1 MKRILSLLLSLVMAM
16 GTFTCFA
23 ATASAAT
30 KTVDIT
36 IKGTEYNSIVDD
48 AVAGINEDRAMDGNS
63 TLKIDKKLTAVANKR
78 AKEAMLYY
86 DLLTLPNGA
95 TIKKY
100 IPDYTGST
108 YAIYGVIMT
117 KKPTK
122 DTLESGLHALV
133 NDNSFKYG
141 KSIGIGVFGAKGYDN
156 EYVYTVYVIASG
168 KDSTDVQKEFKDKS
182 TSTKIP
188 VSTDKIEIFLDTT
201 KTDNKHGRIKYAT
214 VAYFEKGVIMFY
226 NVSNQ
231 FTVTSSNNKAL
242 KEKGG
247 WLYIKGNGKYK
258 LYAQSKNTKSYKVTV
273 LSDKISSVNTKKHTV
288 KAKSTKKKAVKVTW
302 KQIYKDITAY
312 EVQYSTSNKFSK
324 KATKTVVVK
333 GKGNTSKTISKLKSK
348 KTYYVRVRAY
358 TDQTN
363 NEKLYTPWSKTVK
376 VKVK

>member
-122 DTLESGLHALV
+122 ATLESKLHALV
-133 NDNSFKYG
+133 NDNSFRYG
-141 KSIGIGVFGAKGYDN
+141 KSVGIGVFGTKGYDN

-168 KDSTDVQKEFKDKS
+168 KDSTDVQKEFKDKN

>member
-16 GTFTCFA
+16 VTFACFA
-23 ATASAAT
+23 VTASAAT

-48 AVAGINEDRAMDGNS
+48 ALASINEDRAMDGNS

-78 AKEAMLYY
+78 AKEAMLYH

-122 DTLESGLHALV
+122 DTLESKLHALV

-141 KSIGIGVFGAKGYDN
+141 KSVGIGVFGTKGYDN

-168 KDSTDVQKEFKDKS
+168 KDSTDVQKEFKDKN

-231 FTVTSSNNKAL
+231 FTVSSSNNKAL

>member
-23 ATASAAT
+23 VTASAAT

-48 AVAGINEDRAMDGNS
+48 ALASINEDRAMDGNS

-78 AKEAMLYY
+78 AKEAMLYH

-122 DTLESGLHALV
+122 DTLESKLHALV

-141 KSIGIGVFGAKGYDN
+141 KSVGIGVFGTKGYDN

-168 KDSTDVQKEFKDKS
+168 KDSTDVQKEFKDKN

-231 FTVTSSNNKAL
+231 FTVSSSNNKAL

-324 KATKTVVVK
+324 KTTKTVVVK

>member
-48 AVAGINEDRAMDGNS
+48 AVASINEDRAMDGNS

-133 NDNSFKYG
+133 NDKSFKYA
-141 KSIGIGVFGAKGYDN
+141 KSVGIGVFGAKGYDN

-273 LSDKISSVNTKKHTV
+273 LSDKISNVNTKKHTV

-302 KQIYKDITAY
+302 KQIYKDVTAY

-324 KATKTVVVK
+324 KTTKTVVVK

-363 NEKLYTPWSKTVK
+363 NEKLYTTWSKTVK

>member
-168 KDSTDVQKEFKDKS
+168 KDSTDVQKEFKDKN

-188 VSTDKIEIFLDTT
+188 VSTDKIEIFLDST

-214 VAYFEKGVIMFY
+214 VAYFEKGVILFY
-226 NVSNQ
+226 NVSDQ

-273 LSDKISSVNTKKHTV
+273 LSDKISSVKTKKHTV

>member
-1 MKRILSLLLSLVMAM
+1 MKRIISLLLSLVMAM

-48 AVAGINEDRAMDGNS
+48 AVASINEDRAMDGNS

-122 DTLESGLHALV
+122 DTLESKLHALV
-133 NDNSFKYG
+133 NDNSFRYG
-141 KSIGIGVFGAKGYDN
+141 KSVGIGVFGTKGYDN

-168 KDSTDVQKEFKDKS
+168 KDSTDVQKEFKDKN
-182 TSTKIP
+182 TSAKIP

-201 KTDNKHGRIKYAT
+201 KTDNKHGRIKYTT

-231 FTVTSSNNKAL
+231 FTVSSSNNKAL

-324 KATKTVVVK
+324 KTTKTVVVK

-363 NEKLYTPWSKTVK
+363 NEKLYTTWSKTVK

>member
-48 AVAGINEDRAMDGNS
+48 ALASINEDRAMDGNS

-78 AKEAMLYY
+78 AKEAMLYH

-122 DTLESGLHALV
+122 ATLESKLHALV

-141 KSIGIGVFGAKGYDN
+141 KSVGIGVFGAKGYDN

-226 NVSNQ
+226 NVSDQ

>member
-1 MKRILSLLLSLVMAM
+1 MKRILSLLLSLVMAI

-48 AVAGINEDRAMDGNS
+48 AVASINEDRAMDGNS

-78 AKEAMLYY
+78 AKEAMLYH
-86 DLLTLPNGA
+86 DLLTLPNRA

-122 DTLESGLHALV
+122 ATLESELHALV

-141 KSIGIGVFGAKGYDN
+141 KSVGIGVFGAKGYDN

-226 NVSNQ
+226 NVSDQ

-273 LSDKISSVNTKKHTV
+273 LSDKISNVNTKKHTV

-302 KQIYKDITAY
+302 KQIYKDVTAY

-324 KATKTVVVK
+324 KTTKTVVVK

>member
-16 GTFTCFA
+16 GTFTCFT

-48 AVAGINEDRAMDGNS
+48 AVASINEDRAMDGNS
-63 TLKIDKKLTAVANKR
+63 ILKIDKKLTAVANKR

-122 DTLESGLHALV
+122 DTLESELHALV
-133 NDNSFKYG
+133 NDKSFKYA
-141 KSIGIGVFGAKGYDN
+141 KSVGIGVFGAKGYDN

-273 LSDKISSVNTKKHTV
+273 LSDKISNVNTKKHTV

-302 KQIYKDITAY
+302 KQIYKDVTAY

-324 KATKTVVVK
+324 KTTKTVVVK

-363 NEKLYTPWSKTVK
+363 NEKLYTTWSKTVK

>member
-23 ATASAAT
+23 VTASAAT

-48 AVAGINEDRAMDGNS
+48 ALASINEDRAMDGNS

-78 AKEAMLYY
+78 AKEAMLYH

-122 DTLESGLHALV
+122 ATLESELHALV

-141 KSIGIGVFGAKGYDN
+141 KSVGIGVFGAKGYDN

-226 NVSNQ
+226 NVSDQ

-288 KAKSTKKKAVKVTW
+288 KAKSTKKKTVMVTW
-302 KQIYKDITAY
+302 KQIYKDVTAY

-324 KATKTVVVK
+324 KTTKTVVVK

>member
-48 AVAGINEDRAMDGNS
+48 ALASINEDRAMDGNS

-78 AKEAMLYY
+78 AKEAMLYH

-122 DTLESGLHALV
+122 ATLESKLHALV

-141 KSIGIGVFGAKGYDN
+141 KSVGIGVFGAKGYDN

-226 NVSNQ
+226 NVSDQ

-302 KQIYKDITAY
+302 KQIYKDVTAY

-324 KATKTVVVK
+324 KTTKTVVVK

>member
-23 ATASAAT
+23 VTASAAT

-48 AVAGINEDRAMDGNS
+48 AVASINEDRAMDGNS

-78 AKEAMLYY
+78 AKEAMLYH

-122 DTLESGLHALV
+122 DTLESKLHALV

-141 KSIGIGVFGAKGYDN
+141 KSVGIGVFGTKGYDN

-168 KDSTDVQKEFKDKS
+168 KDSTDVQKEFKDKN

-226 NVSNQ
+226 NVSDQ
-231 FTVTSSNNKAL
+231 FTVSSSNNKAL

>member
-48 AVAGINEDRAMDGNS
+48 AIASINEDRAMDGNS

-122 DTLESGLHALV
+122 DTLESKLHALV
-133 NDNSFKYG
+133 NDNSFRYG
-141 KSIGIGVFGAKGYDN
+141 KSVGIGVFGTKGYDN

-168 KDSTDVQKEFKDKS
+168 KDSTDVQKKFKDKN

-201 KTDNKHGRIKYAT
+201 KTDNKHGRIKYTT

-226 NVSNQ
+226 NVSDQ
-231 FTVTSSNNKAL
+231 FTVSSSNNKAL

>member
-1 MKRILSLLLSLVMAM
+1 MKRIISLLLSLVMAM

-48 AVAGINEDRAMDGNS
+48 AVASINEDRAMDGNS

-86 DLLTLPNGA
+86 DILTLPNGA

-122 DTLESGLHALV
+122 DTLESKLHALV

-141 KSIGIGVFGAKGYDN
+141 KSVGIGVFGTKGYDN

-168 KDSTDVQKEFKDKS
+168 KDSTDVQKEFKDKN

-231 FTVTSSNNKAL
+231 FTVSSSNNKAL

>member
-122 DTLESGLHALV
+122 ATLESELHALV
-133 NDNSFKYG
+133 NDKSFKYA
-141 KSIGIGVFGAKGYDN
+141 KSVGIGVFGAKGYDN

-273 LSDKISSVNTKKHTV
+273 LSDKISSVNTKKHTL

>member
-1 MKRILSLLLSLVMAM
+1 MKRIISLLLSLVMAM

-48 AVAGINEDRAMDGNS
+48 AVASINKDRAMDGNS

-86 DLLTLPNGA
+86 DILTLPNGA

-122 DTLESGLHALV
+122 DTLESKLHALV

-141 KSIGIGVFGAKGYDN
+141 KSVGIGVFGTKGYDN

-168 KDSTDVQKEFKDKS
+168 KDSTDVQKEFKDKN

-226 NVSNQ
+226 NVSDQ
-231 FTVTSSNNKAL
+231 FTVSSSNNKAL

-258 LYAQSKNTKSYKVTV
+258 LYAQSKSTKSYKVTV

-302 KQIYKDITAY
+302 KQIYKDVTAY

-324 KATKTVVVK
+324 KTTKTVVVK

>member
-1 MKRILSLLLSLVMAM
+1 MKRILSLLLSLVMTM
-16 GTFTCFA
+16 GTFACFA

-48 AVAGINEDRAMDGNS
+48 AIASINEDRAMDGNS

-141 KSIGIGVFGAKGYDN
+141 KSVGIGVFGAKGYDN

-168 KDSTDVQKEFKDKS
+168 KDSTDVQKEFKDKN

-188 VSTDKIEIFLDTT
+188 VSTDKIEIFLDST

-226 NVSNQ
+226 NVSDQ

-273 LSDKISSVNTKKHTV
+273 LSDKISNVNTKKHTV

-324 KATKTVVVK
+324 KTTKTVVVK

-363 NEKLYTPWSKTVK
+363 NEKLYTTWSKTVK

>member
-48 AVAGINEDRAMDGNS
+48 AIASINEDRAMDGNS

-78 AKEAMLYY
+78 AKEAMLYH

-122 DTLESGLHALV
+122 ATLESELHALV
-133 NDNSFKYG
+133 NDKSFKYA
-141 KSIGIGVFGAKGYDN
+141 KSVGIGVFGTKGYDN

-231 FTVTSSNNKAL
+231 FTVSSSNNKAL

-273 LSDKISSVNTKKHTV
+273 LSDKISNVNTKKHTV

-302 KQIYKDITAY
+302 KQIYKDVTAY

-324 KATKTVVVK
+324 KTTKTVVVK

-363 NEKLYTPWSKTVK
+363 NEKLYTTWSKTVK

>member
-30 KTVDIT
+30 KAVDIT
-36 IKGTEYNSIVDD
+36 IKGTEYNYIVDD

-141 KSIGIGVFGAKGYDN
+141 KSVGIGVFGAKGYDN

-168 KDSTDVQKEFKDKS
+168 KDSTDVQKEFKDKN

-201 KTDNKHGRIKYAT
+201 KTDNKHGRIKYTT

-231 FTVTSSNNKAL
+231 FTVSSSNNKAL

-302 KQIYKDITAY
+302 KQIYKDVTAY

-324 KATKTVVVK
+324 KTTKTVVVK

-363 NEKLYTPWSKTVK
+363 NEKLYTTWSKTVK

>member
-1 MKRILSLLLSLVMAM
+1 MKRIISLLLSLVMAM

-48 AVAGINEDRAMDGNS
+48 AVASINEDRAMDGNS

-122 DTLESGLHALV
+122 DTLESKLHALV

-141 KSIGIGVFGAKGYDN
+141 KSVGIGVFGTKGYDN

-231 FTVTSSNNKAL
+231 FTVSSSNNKAL

-273 LSDKISSVNTKKHTV
+273 LSNKISSVNTKKHTV

>member
-1 MKRILSLLLSLVMAM
+1 MKRILSLLLSLVMAI

-48 AVAGINEDRAMDGNS
+48 TVASINEDRAMDGNS

-86 DLLTLPNGA
+86 DLLTLPNGV

-108 YAIYGVIMT
+108 YAIFGVIMT

-122 DTLESGLHALV
+122 DTLESELHALV

-141 KSIGIGVFGAKGYDN
+141 KSVGIGVFGAKGYDN

-168 KDSTDVQKEFKDKS
+168 KDSTDVQKEFKDKN

-188 VSTDKIEIFLDTT
+188 VSTDKIEIFLDSTQ
-201 KTDNKHGRIKYAT
+201 TDNKHGRIKYAT

-226 NVSNQ
+226 NVSDQ

-258 LYAQSKNTKSYKVTV
+258 LYAQSKNTKSYKITV

-302 KQIYKDITAY
+302 KQIYKHITAY

>member
-122 DTLESGLHALV
+122 ATLESGLHALV
-133 NDNSFKYG
+133 NDKSFKYA
-141 KSIGIGVFGAKGYDN
+141 KSVGIGVFGAKEYDN

-168 KDSTDVQKEFKDKS
+168 KDSTDVQKEFKDKN

-201 KTDNKHGRIKYAT
+201 KTDNKHGRIKYTT

-231 FTVTSSNNKAL
+231 FTVSSSNNKAL

-273 LSDKISSVNTKKHTV
+273 LSDKISSVNTKKHTL

>member
-23 ATASAAT
+23 VTASAAT

-48 AVAGINEDRAMDGNS
+48 ALASINEDRAMDGNS

-78 AKEAMLYY
+78 AKEAMLYH

-122 DTLESGLHALV
+122 DTLESKLHALV

-141 KSIGIGVFGAKGYDN
+141 KSVGIGVFGTKGYDN

-168 KDSTDVQKEFKDKS
+168 KDSTDVQKEFKDKN

-231 FTVTSSNNKAL
+231 FTVSSSNNKAL

>member
-133 NDNSFKYG
+133 NDKSFKYA
-141 KSIGIGVFGAKGYDN
+141 KSVGIGVFGAKGYDN

-242 KEKGG
+242 KEKSG

-273 LSDKISSVNTKKHTV
+273 LSDKISNVNTKKHTV

-302 KQIYKDITAY
+302 KQIYKDVTAY

-324 KATKTVVVK
+324 KTTKTVVVK

>member
-133 NDNSFKYG
+133 NDKSFKYA
-141 KSIGIGVFGAKGYDN
+141 KSVGIGVFGAKGYDN

-168 KDSTDVQKEFKDKS
+168 KDSTDVQKEFKDKN

-231 FTVTSSNNKAL
+231 FTVSSSNNKAL

-273 LSDKISSVNTKKHTV
+273 LSDKISSVKTKKHTV

-324 KATKTVVVK
+324 KTTKTVVVK

>member
-48 AVAGINEDRAMDGNS
+48 TVASINEDRAMDGNS

-78 AKEAMLYY
+78 AKEAMLYH

-122 DTLESGLHALV
+122 ATLESKLHALV

-141 KSIGIGVFGAKGYDN
+141 KSVGIGVFGAKGYDN

-226 NVSNQ
+226 NVSDQ

-288 KAKSTKKKAVKVTW
+288 KAKSTKKKTVKVTW
-302 KQIYKDITAY
+302 KQIYKDVTAY

-324 KATKTVVVK
+324 KTTKTVVVK

>member
-1 MKRILSLLLSLVMAM
+1 MKRIISLLLSLVMAM

-23 ATASAAT
+23 ATASAAA

-48 AVAGINEDRAMDGNS
+48 AVASINEDRAMDGNS

-122 DTLESGLHALV
+122 DTLESKLHALV
-133 NDNSFKYG
+133 NDNSFRYG
-141 KSIGIGVFGAKGYDN
+141 KSVGIGVFGTKGYDN

-168 KDSTDVQKEFKDKS
+168 KDSTDVQKEFKDKN
-182 TSTKIP
+182 TSAKIP

-201 KTDNKHGRIKYAT
+201 KTDNKHGRIKYTT

-231 FTVTSSNNKAL
+231 FTVSSSNNKAL

>member
-16 GTFTCFA
+16 GTFACFA
-23 ATASAAT
+23 VTASAAT

-48 AVAGINEDRAMDGNS
+48 ALASINEDRAMDGNS

-78 AKEAMLYY
+78 AKEAMLYH

-122 DTLESGLHALV
+122 DTLESKLHALV

-141 KSIGIGVFGAKGYDN
+141 KSVGIGVFGTKGYDN

-168 KDSTDVQKEFKDKS
+168 KDSTDVQKEFKDKN

-231 FTVTSSNNKAL
+231 FTVSSSNNKAL

-363 NEKLYTPWSKTVK
+363 NEKLYTPWSKMVK

>member
-1 MKRILSLLLSLVMAM
+1 MKRIISLLLSLVMAM

-48 AVAGINEDRAMDGNS
+48 ALASINEDRAMDGNS

-78 AKEAMLYY
+78 AKEAMLYH

-122 DTLESGLHALV
+122 DTLESKLHALV

-141 KSIGIGVFGAKGYDN
+141 KSVGIGVFGTKGYDN

-168 KDSTDVQKEFKDKS
+168 KDSTDVQKEFKDKN

-231 FTVTSSNNKAL
+231 FTVSSSNNKAL

>member
-48 AVAGINEDRAMDGNS
+48 AVASINEDRAMDGNS

-78 AKEAMLYY
+78 AKEAMLYH

-122 DTLESGLHALV
+122 DTLESKLHALV

-141 KSIGIGVFGAKGYDN
+141 KSVGIGVFGTKGYDN

-168 KDSTDVQKEFKDKS
+168 KDSTDVQKEFKDKN

-188 VSTDKIEIFLDTT
+188 VCTDKIEIFLDTT

-231 FTVTSSNNKAL
+231 FTVSSSNNKAL

>member
-1 MKRILSLLLSLVMAM
+1 MKRIISLLLSLVMAM

-48 AVAGINEDRAMDGNS
+48 AVASINEDRAMDGNS

-100 IPDYTGST
+100 IPDNTGST

-122 DTLESGLHALV
+122 DTLESKLHALV

-141 KSIGIGVFGAKGYDN
+141 KSVGIGVFGTKGYDN

-231 FTVTSSNNKAL
+231 FTVSSSNNKAL

>member
-122 DTLESGLHALV
+122 ATLESELHALV
-133 NDNSFKYG
+133 NDKSFKYA
-141 KSIGIGVFGAKGYDN
+141 KSVGIGVFGAKGYDN

-273 LSDKISSVNTKKHTV
+273 LSDKISNVNTKKHTV

-302 KQIYKDITAY
+302 KQIYKDVTAY

-324 KATKTVVVK
+324 KTTKTVVVK

>member
-48 AVAGINEDRAMDGNS
+48 AIASINEDRAMDGNS

-122 DTLESGLHALV
+122 ATLESELHALV
-133 NDNSFKYG
+133 NDKSFRYG
-141 KSIGIGVFGAKGYDN
+141 KSVGIGVFGAKGYDN

-188 VSTDKIEIFLDTT
+188 VSTDKIEIFLDST

-273 LSDKISSVNTKKHTV
+273 LSDKISNVNTKKHTV

-302 KQIYKDITAY
+302 KQIYKDVTAY

-324 KATKTVVVK
+324 KTTKPVVVK

-363 NEKLYTPWSKTVK
+363 NEKLYTTWSKTVK

>member
-48 AVAGINEDRAMDGNS
+48 AVASINEDRAMDGNS

-78 AKEAMLYY
+78 AKEAMLYH

-122 DTLESGLHALV
+122 DTLESKLHALV

-141 KSIGIGVFGAKGYDN
+141 KSVGIGVFGTKGYDN

-168 KDSTDVQKEFKDKS
+168 KDSTDVQKEFKDKN

-231 FTVTSSNNKAL
+231 FTVSSSNNKAL

-288 KAKSTKKKAVKVTW
+288 KAKSIKKKAVKVTW

>member
-48 AVAGINEDRAMDGNS
+48 AVASINEDRAMDGNS

-133 NDNSFKYG
+133 NDNSFRYG
-141 KSIGIGVFGAKGYDN
+141 KSVGIGVFGAKEYDN

-168 KDSTDVQKEFKDKS
+168 KDSTDVQKEFKDKN

-201 KTDNKHGRIKYAT
+201 KTDNKHGRIKYTT

-231 FTVTSSNNKAL
+231 FTVSSSNNKAL

>member
-1 MKRILSLLLSLVMAM
+1 MKRIISLLLSLVMAM

-48 AVAGINEDRAMDGNS
+48 AVASINEDRAMDGNS
-63 TLKIDKKLTAVANKR
+63 ILKIDKKLTAVANKR

-122 DTLESGLHALV
+122 DTLESKLHALV
-133 NDNSFKYG
+133 NDNSFRYG
-141 KSIGIGVFGAKGYDN
+141 KSVGIGVFGTKGYDY

-168 KDSTDVQKEFKDKS
+168 KDSTDVQKEFKDKN

-201 KTDNKHGRIKYAT
+201 KTDNKHGRIKYTT

-231 FTVTSSNNKAL
+231 FTVSSSNNKAL

>member
-48 AVAGINEDRAMDGNS
+48 AVASINEDRAMDGNS
-63 TLKIDKKLTAVANKR
+63 ILKIDKKLTAVANKR

-122 DTLESGLHALV
+122 DTLESKLHALV
-133 NDNSFKYG
+133 NDNSFRYG
-141 KSIGIGVFGAKGYDN
+141 KSVGIGVFGTKGYDN

-168 KDSTDVQKEFKDKS
+168 KGSTDVQKEFKDKN

-231 FTVTSSNNKAL
+231 FTVSSSNNKAL

-376 VKVK
+376 VKVR

>member
-48 AVAGINEDRAMDGNS
+48 AIASINEDRAMDGNS
-63 TLKIDKKLTAVANKR
+63 ILKIDKKLTAVANKR
-78 AKEAMLYY
+78 AKEAMLYH

-122 DTLESGLHALV
+122 ATLESELHALV
-133 NDNSFKYG
+133 NDKSFKYA
-141 KSIGIGVFGAKGYDN
+141 KSVGIGVFGTKGYDN

-168 KDSTDVQKEFKDKS
+168 KDSTDVQKEFKDKN

-201 KTDNKHGRIKYAT
+201 KTDNKHGRIKYTT

-258 LYAQSKNTKSYKVTV
+258 LYAQSKNTKSYKITV

-302 KQIYKDITAY
+302 KQIYKDVTAY

-324 KATKTVVVK
+324 KTTKTVVVK

-363 NEKLYTPWSKTVK
+363 NEKLYTTWSKTVK

>member
-1 MKRILSLLLSLVMAM
+1 MKRIISLLLSLVMAM

-48 AVAGINEDRAMDGNS
+48 AVASINEDRAMDGNS
-63 TLKIDKKLTAVANKR
+63 TLKIDKMLTAVANKR

-86 DLLTLPNGA
+86 DILTLPNGA

-122 DTLESGLHALV
+122 DTLESKLHALV

-141 KSIGIGVFGAKGYDN
+141 KSVGIGVFGTKGYDN

-231 FTVTSSNNKAL
+231 FTVSSSNNKAL

>member
-48 AVAGINEDRAMDGNS
+48 AVASINEDRAMDGNS

-78 AKEAMLYY
+78 AKEAMLYH

-122 DTLESGLHALV
+122 DTLESKLHALV

-141 KSIGIGVFGAKGYDN
+141 KSVGIGVFGTKGYDN

-168 KDSTDVQKEFKDKS
+168 KDSTDVQKEFKDKN

-231 FTVTSSNNKAL
+231 FTVSSSNNKAL